1 MISVW
6 PLAAINK
13 ENTVPSK
20 TETASAAP

>member
-20 TETASAAP
+20 TETASTAP